1 MAIIK
6 LKNKKSYSA
15 QFIDRSGRKWQFS
28 LHTRDLEKARR
39 LHDDLLHRYRAIGIA
54 VLNVTERRVS
64 GPGKACKQ
72 VGLDLG
78 DLMGK

>member
-6 LKNKKSYSA
+6 LKNKRSYYA
-15 QFIDRSGRKWQFS
+15 QFIDRSGRTWQFS

-39 LHDDLLHRYRAIGIA
+39 LHDDLLHRCRAIGIA

-72 VGLDLG
+72 IGLDFG
-78 DLMGK
+78 DFMGK